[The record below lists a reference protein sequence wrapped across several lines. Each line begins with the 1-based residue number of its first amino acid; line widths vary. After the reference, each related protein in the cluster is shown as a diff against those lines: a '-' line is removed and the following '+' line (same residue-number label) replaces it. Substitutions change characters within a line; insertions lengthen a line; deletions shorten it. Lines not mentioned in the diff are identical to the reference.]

1 MSVSGWVSGIHTETA
16 DGTKQAK
23 VIAVSDD
30 ATYQGTMNVKY
41 TKYEA
46 PADLTVKVTDSSTSD
61 VIDGTS
67 PVVRTMDVD
76 MKFTVEVKRGTD
88 PATGVTV
95 SVVAVDS
102 TGNVA
107 QLTETGGEY
116 TAPTTGTGAY
126 KVIVTASDGV
136 KEATSSFTL
145 YVLPS
150 YGNVVAQI
158 IPGST

>member
-1 MSVSGWVSGIHTETA
+1 MSDSGWVSGIYTGA
-16 DGTKQAK
+16 DDGTKTVK
-23 VIAVSDD
+23 VVAVGD
-30 ATYQGTMNVKY
+30 ATYQGTMSVTY
-41 TKYEA
+41 TKYVA
-46 PADLTVKVTDSSTSD
+46 PENLTIKITDSSTSD

-126 KVIVTASDGV
+126 KVVVTASDGV
-136 KEATSSFTL
+136 KEASSSFHL